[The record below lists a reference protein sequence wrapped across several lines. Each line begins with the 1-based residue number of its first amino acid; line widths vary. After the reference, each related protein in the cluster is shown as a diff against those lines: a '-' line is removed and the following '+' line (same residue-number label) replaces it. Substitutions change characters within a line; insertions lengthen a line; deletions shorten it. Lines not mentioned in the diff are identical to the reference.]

1 MKAHLII
8 IAALALFCLMLWLNL
23 RAARAEGKL

>member
-8 IAALALFCLMLWLNL
+8 IAALALACMVLWLTL
-23 RAARAEGKL
+23 RTARAEGKL